1 MYWKFKEL
9 YLKDQII
16 RYLLSL
22 LNGVG
27 YGLIYLALIKEGLSL
42 WIIFTNLTL
51 HIKSI
56 EISIYALID

>member
-1 MYWKFKEL
+1 MNKLYYYYHFYIWRMYWKFKEL

-42 WIIFTNLTL
+42 
-51 HIKSI
+51 
-56 EISIYALID
+56 

>member
-16 RYLLSL
+16 KYLLSL

-42 WIIFTNLTL
+42 
-51 HIKSI
+51 
-56 EISIYALID
+56 